1 MRRELGVASIELV
14 IILPLLLALLLLVV
28 DVLRVHLQ
36 YSTLEHG
43 LRSVLR
49 ELQAESAAGRIPSA
63 DGIRLRLQQRGRGEL
78 DGVTVS
84 VIPHVSLEAMLGQE
98 EGSPDPASEIRLP
111 ADPVLEV
118 TARVRPRL
126 QLTPS
131 WLIDDRELSYQSTL
145 VLLTDRLPAGG
156 AG

>member
-126 QLTPS
+126 QLIPS

-145 VLLTDRLPAGG
+145 LLLTDRLPAGG

>member
-1 MRRELGVASIELV
+1 RPGPRERPPQPG
-14 IILPLLLALLLLVV
+14 
-28 DVLRVHLQ
+28 
-36 YSTLEHG
+36 G
-43 LRSVLR
+43 
-49 ELQAESAAGRIPSA
+49 GRTRGA
-63 DGIRLRLQQRGRGEL
+63 QGTRLRLQQRGRGEL

-84 VIPHVSLEAMLGQE
+84 VIPHVSLEVMLGQE

-145 VLLTDRLPAGG
+145 LLLTDRLPAGG

>member
-1 MRRELGVASIELV
+1 MASIELV

-36 YSTLEHG
+36 YSTLEHC

-49 ELQAESAAGRIPSA
+49 ELQAESTAGRIPSA

-78 DGVTVS
+78 DAVTVS
-84 VIPHVSLEAMLGQE
+84 VNHHVSLEAMLGQE
-98 EGSPDPASEIRLP
+98 EGSPDPASETRLP

-118 TARVRPRL
+118 TARIRPRL
-126 QLTPS
+126 QLTPR
-131 WLIDDRELSYQSTL
+131 WLIDERELSYRSTL
-145 VLLTDRLPAGG
+145 LLLTDRLPAGG